1 MILNYLKIYADN
13 SAGVGSIKCKT
24 LDGGKAKVRKLV
36 PCTPCLV
43 AVYPVSDDVSESL
56 RLVSRL
62 NATHKPLLCR
72 LEPIVMSERFSIEA
86 LNG

>member
-13 SAGVGSIKCKT
+13 SAGLGSIKCET
-24 LDGGKAKVRKLV
+24 LDGGKAKVLKLA

-43 AVYPVSDDVSESL
+43 AVYPISDDVSKSL

-72 LEPIVMSERFSIEA
+72 LEPIFMSERFSIEA

>member
-13 SAGVGSIKCKT
+13 SAGVGSIKCET

-43 AVYPVSDDVSESL
+43 AVYPVSDDLTFSL

-72 LEPIVMSERFSIEA
+72 LEPIFISERLSIEA

>member
-13 SAGVGSIKCKT
+13 SAGVGSIKCET
-24 LDGGKAKVRKLV
+24 LDGGKAKVCKLV
-36 PCTPCLV
+36 PCTPSLV
-43 AVYPVSDDVSESL
+43 AVYPISDDVSKSV

-72 LEPIVMSERFSIEA
+72 LEPIFISERFSIEA